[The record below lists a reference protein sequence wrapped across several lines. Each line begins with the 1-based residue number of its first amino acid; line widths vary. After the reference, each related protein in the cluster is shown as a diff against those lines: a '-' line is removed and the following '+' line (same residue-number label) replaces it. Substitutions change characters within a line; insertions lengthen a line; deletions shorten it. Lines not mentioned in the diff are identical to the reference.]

1 MVQNHQIKEEKKN
14 KKPDIPDACKKCKKE
29 QCLQEGCEHIEAY
42 QAYLRNAS
50 EQL

>member
-1 MVQNHQIKEEKKN
+1 MVQRDHSAEVKK
-14 KKPDIPDACKKCKKE
+14 KKKVEMPDACKTCKQE

-50 EQL
+50 ERL